1 MKRIFG
7 LIIIGLILLSACA
20 DKGALSFLED
30 SSLLTLKPDRET
42 PSSSIKPTE
51 TLSGNS
57 ELVATNRPKETPTAM
72 AVPTPTIKICSE
84 TEGEL
89 KHLEISAVGFNEPLQ
104 FYLYLPPC
112 YSDSASVPYP
122 VVYLLHGQTYTDE
135 QWVRLGVPETMNR
148 LIIAEEISPYV
159 IVMPYETQAFYNR
172 YSTALTRSLI
182 PWIEAEYNV
191 CNRKECRA
199 IGGISRGGGWAL
211 YTVFQMPDWFGH
223 LGMHSTPTFDGEQ
236 GRIRSSL
243 RTLSITDLPRIYMD
257 IGSSDYWYPD
267 AYSMKEFFDVNAVPH
282 EWIENPGKHDETY
295 WESHLEEYLRWYGE
309 GFK

>member
-1 MKRIFG
+1 MF
-7 LIIIGLILLSACA
+7 LFLTNELYSIIA
-20 DKGALSFLED
+20 
-30 SSLLTLKPDRET
+30 
-42 PSSSIKPTE
+42 SSINPTV
-51 TLSGNS
+51 TLSDFS
-57 ELVATNRPKETPTAM
+57 EVIATKKPIDTPTPTA
-72 AVPTPTIKICSE
+72 APTPTIEVCYE

-89 KHLEISAVGFNEPLQ
+89 KHLEINAVGFNEPLQ

-112 YSDSASVPYP
+112 YSDLASDPYP
-122 VVYLLHGQTYTDE
+122 VVFLLHGQTFTDE
-135 QWVRLGVPETMNR
+135 QWVRLGVSETMDR
-148 LIIAEEISPYV
+148 LIIDKVIPPYV
-159 IVMPYETQAFYNR
+159 IVLPYETQAFYNR
-172 YSTALTRSLI
+172 YSTALTLSLI

-191 CNRKECRA
+191 RNVKECRA

-211 YTVFQMPDWFGH
+211 YTVFQNPDLFGH
-223 LGMHSTPTFDGEQ
+223 LGMHSTPTFNGEQ

-282 EWIENPGKHDETY
+282 EWIENPGKHDEAY